1 MVLQIDLSSKLDY
14 SKLNIIYI
22 FNIMN
27 LSLLTCYTDK
37 DMLDININT
46 DKELVIL
53 KMQVIE
59 L

>member
-14 SKLNIIYI
+14 NKLNIYI

>member
-14 SKLNIIYI
+14 SKLNIYI

>member
-1 MVLQIDLSSKLDY
+1 MVLQIDLSSKPDY
-14 SKLNIIYI
+14 SKLNIYI